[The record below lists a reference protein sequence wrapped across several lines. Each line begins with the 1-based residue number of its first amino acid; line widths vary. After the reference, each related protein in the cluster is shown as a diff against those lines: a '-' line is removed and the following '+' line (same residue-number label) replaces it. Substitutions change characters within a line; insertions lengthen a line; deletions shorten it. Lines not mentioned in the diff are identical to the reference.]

1 MSHPKQELGEF
12 LKMAIV
18 HQGPECLIWPFHRDN
33 SGYAR
38 ITPRF
43 GTRFACRYVCAHVNG
58 TAPSLRAQA
67 AHTCGKGSFGCVS
80 GAHLIWKTPKEN
92 CADRKIHGTE
102 IIPKGPRKTAG
113 LTESQ
118 IAEIRSSNE
127 PKAALVKRYKI
138 SRHTVYQVQKRKG
151 YYCGLDA

>member
-1 MSHPKQELGEF
+1 VSAPKRELDEF
-12 LKMAIV
+12 LEKAV
-18 HQGPECLIWPFHRDN
+18 SHQGPNCLIWPFHRDGD
-33 SGYAR
+33 GYAR

-43 GTRFACRYVCAHVNG
+43 GTRFACRYVCIRVNG
-58 TAPSLRAQA
+58 QAGSLREQA
-67 AHTCGKGSFGCVS
+67 AHTCGKGSLGCVS

-102 IIPKGPRKTAG
+102 VIPKGPRKTAG
-113 LTESQ
+113 LTKGQ

-127 PKAALVKRYKI
+127 PKATLVERYKI
-138 SRHTVYQVQKRKG
+138 SRHTVYQVQKGKG